1 MSRSRP
7 NKFSDADQESRK
19 MTTDKPIILKRDCPA
34 VMVPSGEP
42 LALKS
47 GGQVWLTQALG
58 GGYTVM
64 TDHGYTVRI
73 DGRDGDALGLGIG
86 EPAIDPTR
94 ENAGSVQEQVWQQ
107 LRCCFDPEIPVN
119 IVDLGLVYDCGIE
132 ALPNGGHKVVVH
144 FTLTAQGCGMGEI
157 LKADIRRK
165 LLEVRDVREAAVE
178 LVWDPPWSQS
188 RMSVEAKHQLGI
200 E

>member
-1 MSRSRP
+1 
-7 NKFSDADQESRK
+7 
-19 MTTDKPIILKRDCPA
+19 MTTDKPITVKRDCAA
-34 VMVPSGEP
+34 VLVPSGEP
-42 LALKS
+42 LSLRS
-47 GGQVWLTQALG
+47 GSQVWLTQALG

-73 DGRDGDALGLGIG
+73 DGRDGDALGLTD
-86 EPAIDPTR
+86 AASSVTPTTGDI
-94 ENAGSVQEQVWQQ
+94 GSVQERVWQQ
-107 LRCCFDPEIPVN
+107 LRSCFDPEIPVN
-119 IVDLGLVYDCGIE
+119 IVDLGLIYDCQVE
-132 ALPNGGHKVVVH
+132 PLPDGGHKASVQ

-157 LKADIRRK
+157 LKSDIRRK
-165 LLEVRDVREAAVE
+165 LLEVSDVREAAVE

>member
-1 MSRSRP
+1 
-7 NKFSDADQESRK
+7 
-19 MTTDKPIILKRDCPA
+19 MTIDKPILLRRDCPA

-42 LALKS
+42 LSLHS
-47 GGQVWLTQALG
+47 GTQVWLTQALG

-73 DGRDGDALGLGIG
+73 DGRDGDALGLSDGDSSVARSTG
-86 EPAIDPTR
+86 
-94 ENAGSVQEQVWQQ
+94 NAGSVEERVWQQ
-107 LRCCFDPEIPVN
+107 LRSCFDPEIPVN
-119 IVDLGLVYDCGIE
+119 IVDLGLIYDCQVE
-132 ALPNGGHKVVVH
+132 PLPSGGHKALVQ
-144 FTLTAQGCGMGEI
+144 FTLTAQGCGMGEF

-165 LLEVRDVREAAVE
+165 LLEVSDVREAAVD

>member
-1 MSRSRP
+1 
-7 NKFSDADQESRK
+7 
-19 MTTDKPIILKRDCPA
+19 MTTDKPIILRRDCPA

-42 LALKS
+42 LSLKS
-47 GGQVWLTQALG
+47 GSRVWLTQALG
-58 GGYTVM
+58 GGFTVM

-73 DGRDGDALGLGIG
+73 DGRDGDALGLTDGATSIAQVSG
-86 EPAIDPTR
+86 NE
-94 ENAGSVQEQVWQQ
+94 GSVQERVWQQ

-119 IVDLGLVYDCGIE
+119 IVDLGLIYDCEVEPLKG
-132 ALPNGGHKVVVH
+132 GGHKAVVQ

-165 LLEVRDVREAAVE
+165 LLEVNGVREASVE
-178 LVWDPPWSQS
+178 VVWDPPWSQS
-188 RMSVEAKHQLGI
+188 RMSVDAKHQLGI

>member
-1 MSRSRP
+1 
-7 NKFSDADQESRK
+7 
-19 MTTDKPIILKRDCPA
+19 MTTDKPIILRRDCPA

-47 GGQVWLTQALG
+47 GSQVWLTQALG
-58 GGYTVM
+58 GGFTVM

-73 DGRDGDALGLGIG
+73 DGRDGDALGLIAGASPRAQTTG
-86 EPAIDPTR
+86 NE
-94 ENAGSVQEQVWQQ
+94 GSVEERVWQQ
-107 LRCCFDPEIPVN
+107 LRSCFDPEIPVN
-119 IVDLGLVYDCGIE
+119 IVDLGLIYDCQVE
-132 ALPNGGHKVVVH
+132 PLPGAGHKVAVQ

-157 LKADIRRK
+157 LKADIQRK
-165 LLEVRDVREAAVE
+165 LLEVIGVREVAVD